1 MSALSQPATS
11 QRHPLAVAV
20 IGAGMAG
27 RTHANAWRQVGTVFG
42 SEGIP
47 PIRLAAIC
55 DSYEPFARS
64 ARDSYGYERAVTDW
78 HDIVDADDIDVVMLR
93 RFLGGIGAGTA
104 SIPPCR
110 WHGAIEAL
118 RARAP

>member
-47 PIRLAAIC
+47 L
-55 DSYEPFARS
+55 
-64 ARDSYGYERAVTDW
+64 YGSLPSVTLTSPSP
-78 HDIVDADDIDVVMLR
+78 VVPATVM
-93 RFLGGIGAGTA
+93 ATK
-104 SIPPCR
+104 
-110 WHGAIEAL
+110 EQ
-118 RARAP
+118 

>member
-11 QRHPLAVAV
+11 QRHPLSVAV

-47 PIRLAAIC
+47 V
-55 DSYEPFARS
+55 SYTHLTLPTTP
-64 ARDSYGYERAVTDW
+64 YV
-78 HDIVDADDIDVVMLR
+78 
-93 RFLGGIGAGTA
+93 
-104 SIPPCR
+104 
-110 WHGAIEAL
+110 
-118 RARAP
+118 

>member
-42 SEGIP
+42 SRIP
-47 PIRLAAIC
+47 L
-55 DSYEPFARS
+55 
-64 ARDSYGYERAVTDW
+64 YGSLPSVTLTSPSL
-78 HDIVDADDIDVVMLR
+78 VAPATVM
-93 RFLGGIGAGTA
+93 ATK
-104 SIPPCR
+104 
-110 WHGAIEAL
+110 EQ
-118 RARAP
+118 